1 MLTLYH
7 NDMSLCAQ
15 KVRICLAEKGL
26 AWEDKHLVLRA
37 AEHQQPWYLKHSRG
51 CGLMIHTRGRRCD
64 CGPSS
69 WMRMFMMP
77 ARRSSVSGSPFVINI
92 SSAPSSEKRCLNEF
106 QTSSNASAGVT

>member
-37 AEHQQPWYLKHSRG
+37 AEHQAAVVSQAQPPRRGTDAPSRWTRRHGVKCHSRIPG
-51 CGLMIHTRGRRCD
+51 GRL
-64 CGPSS
+64 ST
-69 WMRMFMMP
+69 
-77 ARRSSVSGSPFVINI
+77 A
-92 SSAPSSEKRCLNEF
+92 A
-106 QTSSNASAGVT
+106 AAA